1 MKKTRV
7 FSVVVTYNPNVTLLN
22 HQLLALSSQVDGI
35 VIVDNGSTESVIK
48 YLSFF
53 NNSHVISLHDNYG
66 LPYAQNVG
74 IKFAD
79 AFHVDYV
86 LLMDQDSVPNTDMVK
101 TLMLGFTSEKIA
113 AIGSSYIDD
122 RNHVNSFFVI
132 EKNGRPA
139 KLKPNLIPSISSF
152 VKVAALISSGTLIE
166 MNALKSI
173 GPLRSDY
180 FIDRVDTEWSLRAIA
195 KGYTL
200 LGATQPLMTHT
211 IGDEVESVWFFG
223 WRNVP
228 YHTPLRDYYLFRN
241 TFHILRDVKLNLA
254 WRLHFLKILVLFAG
268 YFLIFS
274 KHRFNRLYYMS
285 LGIFDGL
292 KNVRGQF
299 KH

>member
-1 MKKTRV
+1 LNTTKV
-7 FSVVVTYNPNVTLLN
+7 FSVVVTYNPDLTLLN
-22 HQLLALSSQVDGI
+22 YQLLALSTQVDGI
-35 VIVDNGSTESVIK
+35 VIVDNGSNDLIK
-48 YLSFF
+48 ERLSFLK
-53 NNSHVISLHDNYG
+53 NAYVISLHDNYG

-79 AFHVDYV
+79 AFNVDYV

-101 TLMLGFTSEKIA
+101 TLLLGFTSETIA
-113 AIGSSYIDD
+113 AVGSSYIDD
-122 RNHVNSFFVI
+122 RNQVNSFFVI

-139 KLKPNLIPSISSF
+139 KLKPNLIPSISPF
-152 VKVAALISSGTLIE
+152 IEVAALISSGTLIE
-166 MNALKSI
+166 MNALKCI

-180 FIDRVDTEWSLRAIA
+180 FIDRVDTEWSLRARA
-195 KGYTL
+195 TGYKL

-211 IGDEVESVWFFG
+211 IGDEVENVWFFG
-223 WRNVP
+223 RRNVP

-254 WRLHFLKILVLFAG
+254 WRLHFLKILVLFVG

-274 KHRFNRLYYMS
+274 KYRFNRLYYMS
-285 LGIFDGL
+285 LGIYDGL